1 MSIPVYWFIFVV
13 SDVIQY
19 INDKL
24 QRPKHAPLYLYV
36 DNEIVAAESSSL
48 ASLYQE
54 YREDDYFLYLAYY
67 EEIVHSSTVTDS

>member
-1 MSIPVYWFIFVV
+1 ML
-13 SDVIQY
+13 DVIQY

-36 DNEIVAAESSSL
+36 DNEIVVAESSSL

-54 YREDDYFLYLAYY
+54 YREDDYFLYLAYF
-67 EEIVHSSTVTDS
+67 EEMVHSSSIAES

>member
-1 MSIPVYWFIFVV
+1 ML
-13 SDVIQY
+13 DVIQY

-67 EEIVHSSTVTDS
+67 EEMVHSSSVADS